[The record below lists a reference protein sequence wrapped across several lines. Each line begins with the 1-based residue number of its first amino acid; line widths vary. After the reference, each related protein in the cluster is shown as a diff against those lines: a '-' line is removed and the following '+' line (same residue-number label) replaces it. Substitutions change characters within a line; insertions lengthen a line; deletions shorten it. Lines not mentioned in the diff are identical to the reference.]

1 LGLTRIRKFIMGIV
15 QKSTSVENFED
26 DLTKE
31 EYEFIFWMIKNST
44 FKGENIEFLYNLIT
58 KLQNQYLR
66 LKKN

>member
-1 LGLTRIRKFIMGIV
+1 MGIV

-58 KLQNQYLR
+58 KLQNQYLG
-66 LKKN
+66 LKKD